1 MQDATLRCHNELR
14 CLVLDDAD
22 NIVGRNIRR
31 LRLADNL
38 KQTDLTARLQ
48 IYQVAITRESLVKI
62 EGGRQHIKLSQLRGI
77 RNVLGVTYEDI
88 LDPES
93 PDEDPKEETTQ
104 EEQ

>member
-1 MQDATLRCHNELR
+1 MEEKKI
-14 CLVLDDAD
+14 VLDDAD

-77 RNVLGVTYEDI
+77 RDVLGVTYEDI
-88 LDPES
+88 LDTGF
-93 PDEDPKEETTQ
+93 PDDGPKEKTIQET
-104 EEQ
+104 